1 MDRGKAKKAPGTGAA
16 EERRIVV
23 CATGASGARLAQ
35 RFLRHLAAHPSV
47 AEVHFVASE
56 AFKLVAFREDGLSFG
71 DFLKGLPE
79 KRKVTVYSEGQLDAS
94 IASGSFPVDATVI
107 LPASMSTVGALA
119 SGAGRNLI
127 HRAGE
132 VALKEGRPLILVP
145 RETPLSLI
153 HLRNLV
159 TLKEAGAVIAPFV
172 PAFYQG
178 PRTVEDLVDH
188 FFLRLFD
195 HLGLNSQ
202 LSSRWK

>member
-1 MDRGKAKKAPGTGAA
+1 MARGTARKSASVRSVQEG
-16 EERRIVV
+16 RLVV

-35 RFLRHLAAHPSV
+35 RFLLHLAAHPSV

-56 AFKLVAFREDGLSFG
+56 AFKLVASREEGLSFG

-79 KRKVTVYSEGQLDAS
+79 KRKVTVYSEDQLDAG
-94 IASGSFPVDATVI
+94 IASGSFLVGGTVV

-119 SGAGRNLI
+119 AGAGRNLV

-178 PRTVEDLVDH
+178 PRTVEDLMDH

-195 HLGLNSQ
+195 HLGLPTA